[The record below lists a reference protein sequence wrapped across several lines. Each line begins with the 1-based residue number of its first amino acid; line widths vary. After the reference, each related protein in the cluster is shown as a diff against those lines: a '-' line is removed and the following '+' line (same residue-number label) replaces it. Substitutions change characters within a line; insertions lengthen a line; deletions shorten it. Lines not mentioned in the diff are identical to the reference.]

1 MKKLFLIVFIIS
13 AFYLIS
19 CCSSSAQEGNTVK
32 GAIAVV
38 GNEPFTRLAII
49 VDDSKVYVLDCSEE
63 LKKELLK
70 KQGRQYAI
78 QFSESRKELGSEVI
92 TVEKAVPLDKE

>member
-1 MKKLFLIVFIIS
+1 MKKIFFIVLIIA
-13 AFYLIS
+13 AFYLTS
-19 CCSSSAQEGNTVK
+19 CCSSNAQEENTVK

-49 VDDSKVYVLDCSEE
+49 VDDSTVYILDCSKE

-70 KQGRQYAI
+70 NQGRKYAI
-78 QFSESRKELGSEVI
+78 EFSKSRKELDSEVI
-92 TVEKAVPLDKE
+92 TVEKAVPLDEE